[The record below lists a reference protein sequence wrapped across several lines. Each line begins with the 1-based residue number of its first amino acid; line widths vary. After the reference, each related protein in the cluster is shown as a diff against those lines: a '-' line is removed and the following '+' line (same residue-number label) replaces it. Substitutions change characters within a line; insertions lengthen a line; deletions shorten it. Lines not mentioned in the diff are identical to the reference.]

1 MKVDGVRKISPSKKI
16 EKLSNFLT
24 FRVFVVLYKDLSYV
38 AAKSHFSD
46 KQFETSSDQII
57 LCTMLKRL
65 LELEWTF
72 RHIAAFAP
80 TVLLKVFDL
89 LSFLGNHGYHEIK
102 LKAFSCSI
110 ISRMQNC

>member
-1 MKVDGVRKISPSKKI
+1 MSQPNPIFP
-16 EKLSNFLT
+16 
-24 FRVFVVLYKDLSYV
+24 
-38 AAKSHFSD
+38 
-46 KQFETSSDQII
+46 TSSLKRLQIRSYS
-57 LCTMLKRL
+57 LKRL

-80 TVLLKVFDL
+80 TDLLKVFDL